1 MKTVGFV
8 ISKKENENR
17 RALTLEDL
25 DKIENKSFVYFEED
39 YGQILGFSNKDIIN
53 KGFNIDTRENI
64 LKKCNIICD
73 PKIGD
78 AEYLRKLKNQ
88 VVFGWIH
95 ATQNFDIA
103 QTCID
108 NKLTCY
114 AWEKMYDGNKHIFY
128 RNNQI
133 AGEAAILHAMILY
146 GKDFLGL
153 NVAILGN
160 GNTAMGASRILHK
173 FGAKA
178 EIYTRKM
185 EENFKKEIQNYD
197 IIVNCVLWDVNRKDH
212 IVNKEDLKKLKKGT
226 LIIDISCDKN
236 GAIET
241 SIPTTIEAPIYTV
254 NDITHYVVDHTPSL
268 LYKDASESI
277 SKEVCKFIDNLILD
291 KEDKILRD
299 ALIIENGNIIDDS
312 INKFQNRK

>member
-1 MKTVGFV
+1 MNKIGFI

-17 RALTLEDL
+17 RAIVLKDL
-25 DKIENKSFVYFEED
+25 DKIQNKSLVYFEKD
-39 YGQILGFSNKDIIN
+39 YGKNLDFSDEDIIM

-64 LKKCNIICD
+64 LKNCNIICD

-78 AEYLRKLKNQ
+78 AEYLSQLENQ
-88 VVFGWIH
+88 TIFGWVH
-95 ATQNFDIA
+95 ATQNFDVA

-108 NKLTCY
+108 KKLTCY

-133 AGEAAILHAMILY
+133 AGEAAVLHAMLLY

-153 NVAILGN
+153 NAAILGN
-160 GNTAMGASRILHK
+160 GNTAMGASKILHK
-173 FGAKA
+173 FGAKT

-185 EENFKKEIQNYD
+185 EENFRKELKNYD
-197 IIVNCVLWDVNRKDH
+197 IIVNCVLWDVSRKDH
-212 IVNKEDLKKLKKGT
+212 IINKEDLRKMKKGA

-241 SIPTTIEAPIYTV
+241 SIPTTIKEPTYVVDEI
-254 NDITHYVVDHTPSL
+254 IHYVVDHTPSL

-277 SKEVCKFIDNLILD
+277 SKEVCKYIDSLILD
-291 KEDKILRD
+291 KENKILKD
-299 ALIIENGNIIDDS
+299 ALIIENGNVIDNS
-312 INKFQNRK
+312 INIFQNRK